1 MTNRNVYDF
10 ALHALSLHRI
20 GEDTADLEE
29 RAPYLLAACCS
40 EAQELDN
47 ALRQSLGQPIASE
60 IMGVY
65 LDLDAT
71 FPLSQCFATPAG
83 YYLAAML
90 IVEEDPELSDKLYAH
105 YCDGMT
111 VIQTRL
117 DLAEKKEEETEPDVP
132 ETVDPWTLESIG
144 EAYFFN

>member
-10 ALHALSLHRI
+10 ALHALALHRV

-47 ALRQSLGQPIASE
+47 ALRQSLGQPLPSGVV
-60 IMGVY
+60 GVY

-71 FPLSQCFATPAG
+71 FPLSQSFATLAG

-105 YCDGMT
+105 YCDGMAA
-111 VIQTRL
+111 IQTRL
-117 DLAEKKEEETEPDVP
+117 DRALEEKKKEEEEGKRVGR
-132 ETVDPWTLESIG
+132 EEESG
-144 EAYFFN
+144 GRRGG